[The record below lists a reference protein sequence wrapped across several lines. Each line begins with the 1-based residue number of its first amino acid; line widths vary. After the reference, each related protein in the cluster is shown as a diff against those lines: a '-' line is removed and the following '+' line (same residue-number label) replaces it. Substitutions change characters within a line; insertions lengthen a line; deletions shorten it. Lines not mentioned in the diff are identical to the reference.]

1 VLGGDLN
8 GFPNGRRLA
17 DDVVDIELKVL
28 EGALTGAK
36 TDVFTDKV
44 DANDVPVHDHLPV
57 RRAAPPEGGEP
68 VMTHADRTDPTTRP
82 APEGAPWHDRPE
94 AGAGDHSPCSRPP
107 PPACPVSHCSV
118 PSTGSASSHR
128 EAPYTAG
135 DPRVDNTD
143 VYAFV
148 SPDKADSVTLV
159 ANWYPFQEPDGG
171 PNFYRFDDEAQYN
184 VNIDNNGDAVA
195 DVVYRWT
202 FDSTYRNPD
211 TFLYNVG
218 PVTTLDDPD

>member
-1 VLGGDLN
+1 MARPFLSR
-8 GFPNGRRLA
+8 GRRPLA
-17 DDVVDIELKVL
+17 LIAAAATGLSGV
-28 EGALTGAK
+28 ALLG
-36 TDVFTDKV
+36 
-44 DANDVPVHDHLPV
+44 
-57 RRAAPPEGGEP
+57 
-68 VMTHADRTDPTTRP
+68 
-82 APEGAPWHDRPE
+82 
-94 AGAGDHSPCSRPP
+94 
-107 PPACPVSHCSV
+107 

-148 SPDKADSVTLV
+148 SPDKPDTVTLV

-171 PNFYRFDDEAQYN
+171 PNFYRFDDEAQYD

-195 DVVYRWT
+195 DLTYRWT
-202 FDSTYRNPD
+202 FDSSYRNGD

-218 PVTTLDDPD
+218 PVTSLDDPELNFRQTYDLQVITNGVPLTLLDDAP